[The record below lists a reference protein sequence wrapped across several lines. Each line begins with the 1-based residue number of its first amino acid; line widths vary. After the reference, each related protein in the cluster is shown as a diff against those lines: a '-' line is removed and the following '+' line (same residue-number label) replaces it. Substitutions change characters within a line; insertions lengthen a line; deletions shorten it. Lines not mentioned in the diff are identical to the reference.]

1 MSGNPDQPPVVP
13 GKTRETYYPPPPPGG
28 PPHADQQ
35 QQQPIY
41 EASNSDLPP
50 AYNTG
55 AQQQAPP
62 EKAPLPQQTAAGE
75 QSFPPPPPGPPP
87 SHQQQQPY
95 APSRTDTTE
104 ANAFYKNSDIY
115 EENPPVPG
123 PRPTGAGAG
132 VATGVGA
139 AGAGAGTAGAI
150 PSYDPA
156 HPHFAPPP
164 GQQQQQQQY
173 SQQQYNQPPAGSNAF
188 ATGASSTHPTG
199 AAPAQAHGQDGS
211 HRSWGSLLTE
221 MGHKAAAPINALA
234 NKLGSQSFLPTS
246 LDKESEKAAQILRSF
261 CKEGISSDAAAVNV
275 NPDEKEKIDNDGSL
289 TPTKQKQRKERRAI
303 VKIPSKVI
311 NKAQGLAIF
320 TTARMGF
327 NLSGATGS
335 GVLIARLPDGSWS
348 PPSGIQVH
356 AVGAGFMI
364 GVDIYDCVC
373 VINSREALAAFM
385 STRVSLGPDVAVT
398 AGPWG
403 AGGMVDFGGAFQS
416 NDERKAAEAQKAQL
430 EQQQKEDHVH
440 EKPALGPDGA
450 PVADAN
456 LKPEKPQNK
465 RSSSVSL
472 KPVYTYVKSR
482 GFYAGVQVDGTIIT
496 ERKDANASF
505 YGNRVSVEQILRGEV
520 PPGGAWSAGVRPL
533 FDALRVAETQQALPD
548 ANMPAP
554 PPAGVHPQPAAA
566 PGQVPAQAAAQQH
579 HMSGAGPSH
588 GGEALPGYQDDGV
601 HRPGVGDNKT
611 QYA

>member
-1 MSGNPDQPPVVP
+1 LS
-13 GKTRETYYPPPPPGG
+13 TF
-28 PPHADQQ
+28 HA
-35 QQQPIY
+35 
-41 EASNSDLPP
+41 NSTL
-50 AYNTG
+50 
-55 AQQQAPP
+55 
-62 EKAPLPQQTAAGE
+62 
-75 QSFPPPPPGPPP
+75 
-87 SHQQQQPY
+87 
-95 APSRTDTTE
+95 TT
-104 ANAFYKNSDIY
+104 I
-115 EENPPVPG
+115 
-123 PRPTGAGAG
+123 
-132 VATGVGA
+132 
-139 AGAGAGTAGAI
+139 
-150 PSYDPA
+150 
-156 HPHFAPPP
+156 
-164 GQQQQQQQY
+164 
-173 SQQQYNQPPAGSNAF
+173 
-188 ATGASSTHPTG
+188 ST
-199 AAPAQAHGQDGS
+199 
-211 HRSWGSLLTE
+211 E
-221 MGHKAAAPINALA
+221 
-234 NKLGSQSFLPTS
+234 
-246 LDKESEKAAQILRSF
+246 
-261 CKEGISSDAAAVNV
+261 EGITSDAAAVNV
-275 NPDEKEKIDNDGSL
+275 HPDEKEKIEGDGSL
-289 TPTKQKQRKERRAI
+289 TPNKQKQRKERRAI

-356 AVGAGFMI
+356 ALGAGFMI

-403 AGGMVDFGGAFQS
+403 AGGMVDFGGTFQS
-416 NDERKAAEAQKAQL
+416 ADERKAAEAQKAQL

-440 EKPALGPDGA
+440 EKPALGPDGTPLA
-450 PVADAN
+450 TDAN
-456 LKPEKPQNK
+456 DGLKPEKPKNK

-472 KPVYTYVKSR
+472 KPVFTYVKSR

-505 YGNRVSVEQILRGEV
+505 YGHRVSVEQILRGEV
-520 PPGGAWSAGVRPL
+520 QPGGAWSAGVRPL

-554 PPAGVHPQPAAA
+554 PPVGTQSATATPGLAAQQGPAGQAL
-566 PGQVPAQAAAQQH
+566 GTQVPGQQH
-579 HMSGAGPSH
+579 HMSGAGPSQ